1 MLPWLLAAITL
12 AAVALMAPS
21 LGRHL
26 FDVFDE
32 RPQPAWDRWLIPIE
46 ASLLRWIGDNGR
58 SAESASGYLVPL
70 LISNALFG
78 AVALLLLL
86 GQPAWLNP
94 LSFGGLR
101 WDLALHTAI
110 SFLTN
115 TDQQHLVPEQSLGNL
130 AQLGAIQ
137 FLMFVSAAT
146 GLAVGF
152 AVIRGFSGRP
162 IGNFHR
168 DLLRSLTRVL
178 IPASLLLALFLL
190 VCGVPM
196 TLAPPLQ
203 ITTLEGGQQL
213 LPRGP
218 IALFEAIKQLGENG
232 GGFVSANSAH
242 PYENPTLLTNLVS
255 TWAMLIIPA
264 ATIDAFGRF
273 VGNRRQSNLLL
284 VLLFSL
290 LLLGTVVAMAAEQG
304 GNPLLERWLSGGN
317 LQGKDLRF
325 GPALSGLWAVV
336 ATGTMTGAVN
346 GAIDAAMPLTILT
359 TLFNLFL
366 QVVFG
371 GQGTGVAYLLV
382 FVLLAVFLTGLMVG
396 RTPEF
401 LGRKVEKPQV
411 VWASLI
417 LLIHPIFV
425 LIPAAL
431 TLAGGASLAGT
442 SNPGSHGISQVVYE
456 YASAAANN
464 GSGLEGLG
472 DGTPW
477 WNLTTSLS
485 LLGGRFLPMAALLAL
500 ADGFRRKPALE
511 PSPGTLRTDTGL
523 FTGVT
528 AVVLVILGA
537 LTFFPVLALGPIAEA
552 VSLMPVQTTVAIG
565 DVLHSLPMQS
575 LGAIGDV
582 LHSLPMQSL
591 GAIGDVLH
599 LAS

>member
-1 MLPWLLAAITL
+1 MLPWLLTALTL
-12 AAVALMAPS
+12 AAVVLTAPS

-26 FDVFDE
+26 FEVFDNK
-32 RPQPAWDRWLIPIE
+32 PQPAWDRWLNPIE
-46 ASLLRWIGDNGR
+46 SGLLRWIGDAGR
-58 SAESASGYLVPL
+58 SAESTWSYLQPL

-78 AVALLLLL
+78 LLALMLLLV
-86 GQPAWLNP
+86 QPGWINP
-94 LSFGGLR
+94 RGFGGLR
-101 WDLALHTAI
+101 WDLALHTTI

-115 TDQQHLVPEQSLGNL
+115 TDQQHLIPEQSLGNL
-130 AQLGAIQ
+130 AQLGAMQ

-162 IGNFHR
+162 IGNFYR

-190 VCGVPM
+190 VSGVPM
-196 TLAPPLQ
+196 TLAPPLE
-203 ITTLEGGQQL
+203 ITTLEGGSQW

-232 GGFVSANSAH
+232 GGFLSANSAH

-264 ATIDAFGRF
+264 ATIDALGRF
-273 VGNRRQSNLLL
+273 VSNRRQSNLLL
-284 VLLFSL
+284 ALVFGLLVLGSA
-290 LLLGTVVAMAAEQG
+290 VAMAAEQA
-304 GNPLLERWLSGGN
+304 GNPLLASWISGGN
-317 LQGKDLRF
+317 LQGKELRF
-325 GPALSGLWAVV
+325 GPALTGFWSVV
-336 ATGTMTGAVN
+336 STGTMTGAVN
-346 GAIDAAMPLTILT
+346 GSMDAAMPLTILT
-359 TLFNLFL
+359 TLFNLLL

-371 GQGTGVAYLLV
+371 GQGTGAAYLLV
-382 FVLLAVFLTGLMVG
+382 FALLAVFLTGLMVG

-401 LGRKVEKPQV
+401 LGRKVEKTQV

-417 LLIHPIFV
+417 LLIHPLFV

-431 TLAGGASLAGT
+431 TLAGGASLAGI

-464 GSGLEGLG
+464 GSGLEGLS

-477 WNLTTSLS
+477 WNLTTSIS
-485 LLGGRFLPMAALLAL
+485 LLGGRYLPIAALLAL

-511 PSPGTLRTDTGL
+511 PSPGTLRTDTAL

-552 VSLMPVQTTVAIG
+552 LT
-565 DVLHSLPMQS
+565 
-575 LGAIGDV
+575 
-582 LHSLPMQSL
+582 
-591 GAIGDVLH
+591 

>member
-1 MLPWLLAAITL
+1 MFPWLLAALTL
-12 AAVALMAPS
+12 AAVVPMAPV

-26 FDVFDE
+26 FEVFDGQ
-32 RPQPAWDRWLIPIE
+32 PQPAWDRWLNPVE
-46 ASLLRWIGDNGR
+46 SALLRWIGDTGR
-58 SAESASGYLVPL
+58 SAETAVAYLLPL

-78 AVALLLLL
+78 LLALALLVV
-86 GQPAWLNP
+86 QPAWLNP
-94 LSFGGLR
+94 LGFGGLR

-115 TDQQHLVPEQSLGNL
+115 TDQQHLVPETSLGNL

-137 FLMFVSAAT
+137 FLMYVSAAT
-146 GLAVGF
+146 GLAVGI
-152 AVIRGFSGRP
+152 AVIRGLTGRP
-162 IGNFHR
+162 IGNFYR
-168 DLLRSLTRVL
+168 DLLRALTRVL
-178 IPASLLLALFLL
+178 IPISLLLALYLL
-190 VCGVPM
+190 ISGVPM
-196 TLAPPLQ
+196 TLAPPLE
-203 ITTLEGGQQL
+203 INTLEGGRQL
-213 LPRGP
+213 LARGP

-264 ATIDAFGRF
+264 ATVDAFGRF
-273 VGNRRQSNLLL
+273 LGNRRQSNLLL
-284 VLLFSL
+284 ALVFGL
-290 LLLGTVVAMAAEQG
+290 LLIGAVVAMAAEQA
-304 GNPLLERWLSGGN
+304 GNPVLSSWLSGPN
-317 LQGKDLRF
+317 LQGKELRF
-325 GPALSGLWAVV
+325 GAQLSGLWAVV
-336 ATGTMTGAVN
+336 TTGTMTGAVN
-346 GAIDAAMPLTILT
+346 AAMDAVMPLTLLT
-359 TLFNLFL
+359 ALFNLFL
-366 QVVFG
+366 QVVLG
-371 GQGTGVAYLLV
+371 GQGTGIAYLLV

-401 LGRKVEKPQV
+401 LGRKVEKAQV

-431 TLAGGASLAGT
+431 TLAGGDSLAGI
-442 SNPGSHGISQVVYE
+442 SNPGPHGISQVVYE

-472 DGTPW
+472 DNTPW
-477 WNLTTSLS
+477 WNLTASIS
-485 LLGGRFLPMAALLAL
+485 LLGGRYLPIAALLAL

-528 AVVLVILGA
+528 AVVVVILGA

-552 VSLMPVQTTVAIG
+552 LTLVA
-565 DVLHSLPMQS
+565 
-575 LGAIGDV
+575 
-582 LHSLPMQSL
+582 
-591 GAIGDVLH
+591 
-599 LAS
+599 

>member
-1 MLPWLLAAITL
+1 MLAALTL
-12 AAVALMAPS
+12 AAVVLTAPAV
-21 LGRHL
+21 GRHL
-26 FDVFDE
+26 FDVFDDH
-32 RPQPAWDRWLIPIE
+32 PQPAWDRWLEPME
-46 ASLLRWIGDNGR
+46 VGLLRWIGDTGR
-58 SAESASGYLVPL
+58 PADSLWGYLVPL
-70 LISNALFG
+70 VIANVAFG
-78 AVALLLLL
+78 LVAFLLLLL
-86 GQPAWLNP
+86 QPGWLNP
-94 LSFGGLR
+94 QGFGGLR
-101 WDLALHTAI
+101 WDLALHTTL

-152 AVIRGFSGRP
+152 AVIRGLTGRSL
-162 IGNFHR
+162 GNAHR
-168 DLLRSLTRVL
+168 DLVRSLTRVL
-178 IPASLLLALFLL
+178 IPGSLALALYLL
-190 VCGVPM
+190 VSGVPM
-196 TLAPPLQ
+196 TLAPPLE
-203 ITTLEGGQQL
+203 ITTLEGARQL

-232 GGFVSANSAH
+232 GGFVSANSGH
-242 PYENPTLLTNLVS
+242 PYENPTLLTNLVE

-264 ATIDAFGRF
+264 ASIDAFGRF
-273 VGNRRQSNLLL
+273 SGNRRQSTWLLILVL
-284 VLLFSL
+284 VLLL
-290 LLLGTVVAMAAEQG
+290 IGAAVAMAAEQA
-304 GNPLLERWLSGGN
+304 GNPVLAPWISGPN
-317 LQGKDLRF
+317 LQGKELRF
-325 GPALSGLWAVV
+325 GAGLTGLWSVV
-336 ATGTMTGAVN
+336 TTGSMTGAIN
-346 GAIDAAMPLTILT
+346 GAIDALMPASLLVA
-359 TLFNLFL
+359 LSNLFL

-371 GQGTGVAYLLV
+371 GQGTGIAYLLV

-401 LGRKVEKPQV
+401 LGRKVEKAQV

-431 TLAGGASLAGT
+431 TLAGGDSLAGI
-442 SNPGSHGISQVVYE
+442 SNPGPHGISQVVYE

-472 DGTPW
+472 DNTTW

-485 LLGGRFLPMAALLAL
+485 LLGGRYLPIAALLAL

-528 AVVLVILGA
+528 AVVVVILGA

-552 VSLMPVQTTVAIG
+552 LT
-565 DVLHSLPMQS
+565 
-575 LGAIGDV
+575 
-582 LHSLPMQSL
+582 
-591 GAIGDVLH
+591 
-599 LAS
+599 LAARTP

>member
-1 MLPWLLAAITL
+1 VLPWLLAAVTL
-12 AAVALMAPS
+12 AAVVLSTPL

-26 FDVFDE
+26 FEVFDNK
-32 RPQPAWDRWLIPIE
+32 PQPAWDRWLNPIE
-46 ASLLRWIGDNGR
+46 TALLRLIGDAGR
-58 SAESASGYLVPL
+58 SAESAAGYLALL
-70 LISNALFG
+70 LISNGLFALP
-78 AVALLLLL
+78 ALALLLL
-86 GQPAWLNP
+86 QPSWLNP
-94 LSFGGLR
+94 LGFGGLR
-101 WDLALHTAI
+101 WDLALHTTI

-130 AQLGAIQ
+130 AQLGAMQ

-162 IGNFHR
+162 IGNFYS

-178 IPASLLLALFLL
+178 IPTSLLLALFLL
-190 VCGVPM
+190 VSGVPM
-196 TLAPPLQ
+196 TLAPPLE
-203 ITTLEGGQQL
+203 ITTLEGGRQW

-232 GGFVSANSAH
+232 GGFLSANSAH

-273 VGNRRQSNLLL
+273 VGNRRQSTLLL
-284 VLLFSL
+284 ALVFGLLVV
-290 LLLGTVVAMAAEQG
+290 GTVVAMAAEQA
-304 GNPLLERWLSGGN
+304 GNPILTSWISGGN
-317 LQGKDLRF
+317 LQGKELRF
-325 GPALSGLWAVV
+325 GPALTGFWSVV
-336 ATGTMTGAVN
+336 STGTMTGAAN
-346 GAIDAAMPLTILT
+346 GSIDAAMPLTILT

-371 GQGTGVAYLLV
+371 GQGTGAAYLLV
-382 FVLLAVFLTGLMVG
+382 FALLAVFLTGLMVG

-401 LGRKVEKPQV
+401 LGRKVEKAQV

-417 LLIHPIFV
+417 LLIHPLFV

-431 TLAGGASLAGT
+431 TLAGGASLAGI

-464 GSGLEGLG
+464 GSGLEGLS
-472 DGTPW
+472 DGTLW

-485 LLGGRFLPMAALLAL
+485 LLGGRYLPIAALLAL

-511 PSPGTLRTDTGL
+511 PSPGTLRTDTVL

-552 VSLMPVQTTVAIG
+552 LT
-565 DVLHSLPMQS
+565 
-575 LGAIGDV
+575 
-582 LHSLPMQSL
+582 
-591 GAIGDVLH
+591 

>member
-1 MLPWLLAAITL
+1 MLPWLLAAVTL
-12 AAVALMAPS
+12 AAVVLSAPL

-26 FDVFDE
+26 FEVFDNK
-32 RPQPAWDRWLIPIE
+32 PQPAWDRWLNPIE
-46 ASLLRWIGDNGR
+46 AALLRLIGDAGR
-58 SAESASGYLVPL
+58 SAESAAGYLAPL
-70 LISNALFG
+70 LISNGLFALP
-78 AVALLLLL
+78 ALALLLL
-86 GQPAWLNP
+86 QPSWLNP
-94 LSFGGLR
+94 LGFGGLR
-101 WDLALHTAI
+101 WDLALHTTI

-130 AQLGAIQ
+130 AQLGAMQ
-137 FLMFVSAAT
+137 FLMFVSAAS

-162 IGNFHR
+162 IGNFYR

-178 IPASLLLALFLL
+178 IPASVLLALFLL
-190 VCGVPM
+190 VSGVPM
-196 TLAPPLQ
+196 TLAPPLE
-203 ITTLEGGQQL
+203 ITTLEGASQWV
-213 LPRGP
+213 PRGP

-232 GGFVSANSAH
+232 GGFLSANSAH

-284 VLLFSL
+284 ALVFGL
-290 LLLGTVVAMAAEQG
+290 LLLGSAVAMGAEQA
-304 GNPLLERWLSGGN
+304 GNPVLESWISGGN
-317 LQGKDLRF
+317 LQGKELRF
-325 GPALSGLWAVV
+325 GPALTGFWSVV
-336 ATGTMTGAVN
+336 STGTMTGAVN
-346 GAIDAAMPLTILT
+346 GSIDAEMPLTILT
-359 TLFNLFL
+359 SLFNLFL

-371 GQGTGVAYLLV
+371 GQGTGAAYLLV
-382 FVLLAVFLTGLMVG
+382 FALLAVFLTGLMVG

-401 LGRKVEKPQV
+401 LGRKVEKAQV

-431 TLAGGASLAGT
+431 TLAGGDSLAGI

-456 YASAAANN
+456 YASAAASN
-464 GSGLEGLG
+464 GSGLEGLS
-472 DGTPW
+472 DDTPW

-485 LLGGRFLPMAALLAL
+485 LLGGRYLPIAALLAL

-511 PSPGTLRTDTGL
+511 PSPGTLRTDTIL

-552 VSLMPVQTTVAIG
+552 LT
-565 DVLHSLPMQS
+565 
-575 LGAIGDV
+575 
-582 LHSLPMQSL
+582 
-591 GAIGDVLH
+591 

>member
-1 MLPWLLAAITL
+1 MLPWLLAAVTL
-12 AAVALMAPS
+12 AAVVLSAP
-21 LGRHL
+21 LVGRHL
-26 FDVFDE
+26 FEVFDNK
-32 RPQPAWDRWLIPIE
+32 PQPAWDRWLNPIE
-46 ASLLRWIGDNGR
+46 AALLRLIGDAGR
-58 SAESASGYLVPL
+58 SAESAAGYLAPL
-70 LISNALFG
+70 LISNGLFALP
-78 AVALLLLL
+78 ALALLLL
-86 GQPAWLNP
+86 QPSWLNP

-101 WDLALHTAI
+101 WDLALHTTI

-130 AQLGAIQ
+130 AQLGAMQ
-137 FLMFVSAAT
+137 FLMFVSAAS

-162 IGNFHR
+162 IGNFYR

-178 IPASLLLALFLL
+178 IPASVLLALFLL
-190 VCGVPM
+190 VSGVPM
-196 TLAPPLQ
+196 TLAPPLE
-203 ITTLEGGQQL
+203 ITTLEGASQL

-232 GGFVSANSAH
+232 GGFLSANSAH

-273 VGNRRQSNLLL
+273 VGNRRQSTLLL
-284 VLLFSL
+284 ALVFGLLVV
-290 LLLGTVVAMAAEQG
+290 GTVVAMAAEQA
-304 GNPLLERWLSGGN
+304 GNPTLTSWISGGN
-317 LQGKDLRF
+317 LQGKELRF
-325 GPALSGLWAVV
+325 GPALTGFWSVV
-336 ATGTMTGAVN
+336 STGTMTGAVN
-346 GAIDAAMPLTILT
+346 GSIDAAMPLTILT

-371 GQGTGVAYLLV
+371 GQGTGAAYLLV
-382 FVLLAVFLTGLMVG
+382 FALLAVFLTGLMVG

-401 LGRKVEKPQV
+401 LGRKVEKAQV

-417 LLIHPIFV
+417 LLIHPLFV

-431 TLAGGASLAGT
+431 TLAGGASLAGI

-456 YASAAANN
+456 YASAASNN
-464 GSGLEGLG
+464 GSGLEGLS

-485 LLGGRFLPMAALLAL
+485 LLGGRYLPIAALLAL

-511 PSPGTLRTDTGL
+511 PSPGTLRTDTAL

-528 AVVLVILGA
+528 AVVVVILGA

-552 VSLMPVQTTVAIG
+552 LT
-565 DVLHSLPMQS
+565 
-575 LGAIGDV
+575 
-582 LHSLPMQSL
+582 
-591 GAIGDVLH
+591 

>member
-12 AAVALMAPS
+12 AVVVLTVPP

-26 FDVFDE
+26 HAVFDD
-32 RPQPAWDRWLIPIE
+32 RPQPAWDRWLNPIE
-46 ASLLRWIGDNGR
+46 SALLRWIGDAGR
-58 SAESASGYLVPL
+58 SAESDVAYLQPL

-78 AVALLLLL
+78 VLALALLLF
-86 GQPAWLNP
+86 QPAWLNP
-94 LSFGGLR
+94 MGFGGLR

-130 AQLGAIQ
+130 AQLGVIQ

-152 AVIRGFSGRP
+152 AVIRGLSGRP
-162 IGNFHR
+162 IGNFYR
-168 DLLRSLTRVL
+168 DLLRALTRVL

-190 VCGVPM
+190 VSGVPM
-196 TLAPPLQ
+196 TLAPPLE
-203 ITTLEGGQQL
+203 ITTLEGSKQW

-232 GGFVSANSAH
+232 GGFLSANSAH

-284 VLLFSL
+284 ALVFAL
-290 LLLGTVVAMAAEQG
+290 LLIGAVVAMAAEQA
-304 GNPLLERWLSGGN
+304 GNPVLSSWLSGSN
-317 LQGKDLRF
+317 LQGKEVRF
-325 GPALSGLWAVV
+325 GAELTGLWSVV
-336 ATGTMTGAVN
+336 TTGTMTGAVN
-346 GAIDAAMPLTILT
+346 GAIDAEMPLTILT
-359 TLFNLFL
+359 ALFNLFL

-371 GQGTGVAYLLV
+371 GQGTGIAYLLV
-382 FVLLAVFLTGLMVG
+382 FSLLAVFLTGLMVG

-401 LGRKVEKPQV
+401 LGRKVEKAQV
-411 VWASLI
+411 VWASLV
-417 LLIHPIFV
+417 LLIHPLFV

-431 TLAGGASLAGT
+431 TLAGGAGLAGI

-472 DGTPW
+472 DGSPW
-477 WNLTTSLS
+477 WNLTASIS
-485 LLGGRFLPMAALLAL
+485 LLAGRYLPIAALLAL
-500 ADGFRRKPALE
+500 ADGVRRKPALE

-552 VSLMPVQTTVAIG
+552 LT
-565 DVLHSLPMQS
+565 
-575 LGAIGDV
+575 
-582 LHSLPMQSL
+582 
-591 GAIGDVLH
+591 
-599 LAS
+599 LAA

>member
-1 MLPWLLAAITL
+1 VL
-12 AAVALMAPS
+12 
-21 LGRHL
+21 
-26 FDVFDE
+26 
-32 RPQPAWDRWLIPIE
+32 
-46 ASLLRWIGDNGR
+46 
-58 SAESASGYLVPL
+58 
-70 LISNALFG
+70 
-78 AVALLLLL
+78 ALLML
-86 GQPAWLNP
+86 QPTWLNARG
-94 LSFGGLR
+94 FGGLH
-101 WDLALHTAI
+101 WDLALHTTI

-130 AQLGAIQ
+130 AQLGAMQ

-168 DLLRSLTRVL
+168 DLLRALTRVL

-196 TLAPPLQ
+196 TLEPPLE
-203 ITTLEGGQQL
+203 ITTLEGARQL

-273 VGNRRQSNLLL
+273 VGNRRQSGLLL
-284 VLLFSL
+284 ALVFTL
-290 LLLGTVVAMAAEQG
+290 LLIGAGVAMAAEQA
-304 GNPLLERWLSGGN
+304 GNPVLSGWVSGGN
-317 LQGKDLRF
+317 LQGKELRF
-325 GPALSGLWAVV
+325 GPALTGFWTVV
-336 ATGTMTGAVN
+336 TTGSMTGAVN

-359 TLFNLFL
+359 ALFNLFL

-382 FVLLAVFLTGLMVG
+382 FALLAVFLTGLMVG

-431 TLAGGASLAGT
+431 TLAGGQTLAGI
-442 SNPGSHGISQVVYE
+442 SNPGPHGISQVVYE

-477 WNLTTSLS
+477 WNLSTSLS
-485 LLGGRFLPMAALLAL
+485 LLAGRYLPIAALLAL
-500 ADGFRRKPALE
+500 AEGFRRKPALE

-552 VSLMPVQTTVAIG
+552 LT
-565 DVLHSLPMQS
+565 
-575 LGAIGDV
+575 
-582 LHSLPMQSL
+582 
-591 GAIGDVLH
+591 

>member
-1 MLPWLLAAITL
+1 MEPDGDVAYVIWQLRPQRQCTEAELVGTVPYARMLPWLLAVVAL
-12 AAVALMAPS
+12 AAAVLTAPL

-26 FDVFDE
+26 FEVFDG

-46 ASLLRWIGDNGR
+46 DALLRWIGDAGR
-58 SAESASGYLVPL
+58 SAESAAGYLTPL
-70 LISNALFG
+70 LISNALFALPPLG
-78 AVALLLLL
+78 LLLL
-86 GQPAWLNP
+86 QPGWLNP
-94 LSFGGLR
+94 LGFGGLR
-101 WDLALHTAI
+101 WDLALHTTI

-115 TDQQHLVPEQSLGNL
+115 ADQQHLIPEQSLGNL
-130 AQLGAIQ
+130 SQLGAMQ
-137 FLMFVSAAT
+137 FLMFVSAGT

-152 AVIRGFSGRP
+152 AVIRGLSGRQ
-162 IGNFHR
+162 IGNFHC

-178 IPASLLLALFLL
+178 IPGSLLLALFLL

-196 TLAPPLQ
+196 TLAPPLE
-203 ITTLEGGQQL
+203 ISTLDGGRQL

-284 VLLFSL
+284 ALVFALLVI
-290 LLLGTVVAMAAEQG
+290 GAGVAMAAEQA
-304 GNPLLERWLSGGN
+304 GNPVLERWLSGGN
-317 LQGKDLRF
+317 LQGKELRF
-325 GPALSGLWAVV
+325 GPALTGLWAVV
-336 ATGTMTGAVN
+336 TTGTMTGAVN
-346 GAIDAAMPLTILT
+346 GSIDAAMPLTILT
-359 TLFNLFL
+359 ALFNLFL
-366 QVVFG
+366 QVVVG
-371 GQGTGVAYLLV
+371 GQGTGIAYLLV

-431 TLAGGASLAGT
+431 TLAGGASLAGI

-477 WNLTTSLS
+477 WNLTTSVS
-485 LLGGRFLPMAALLAL
+485 LLGGRFLPIAALLAL
-500 ADGFRRKPALE
+500 AEGFRRKPALE

-552 VSLMPVQTTVAIG
+552 LT
-565 DVLHSLPMQS
+565 
-575 LGAIGDV
+575 
-582 LHSLPMQSL
+582 
-591 GAIGDVLH
+591 

>member
-1 MLPWLLAAITL
+1 MLPWLLAAVTL
-12 AAVALMAPS
+12 AAVVLSAPL

-26 FDVFDE
+26 FEVFDNK
-32 RPQPAWDRWLIPIE
+32 PQPAWDRWLNPIE
-46 ASLLRWIGDNGR
+46 AALLRLIGDAGR
-58 SAESASGYLVPL
+58 SAESAAGYLAPL
-70 LISNALFG
+70 LISNGLFALP
-78 AVALLLLL
+78 ALALLLL
-86 GQPAWLNP
+86 QPSWLNP
-94 LSFGGLR
+94 LGFGGLR
-101 WDLALHTAI
+101 WDLALHTTI

-130 AQLGAIQ
+130 AQLGAMQ
-137 FLMFVSAAT
+137 FLMFVSAAS

-162 IGNFHR
+162 IGNFYR

-178 IPASLLLALFLL
+178 IPASVLLALFLL
-190 VCGVPM
+190 VSGVPM
-196 TLAPPLQ
+196 TLAPPLE
-203 ITTLEGGQQL
+203 ITTLEGASQWV
-213 LPRGP
+213 PRGP

-232 GGFVSANSAH
+232 GGFLSANSAH

-284 VLLFSL
+284 ALVFGL
-290 LLLGTVVAMAAEQG
+290 LLLGSAVAMGAEQA
-304 GNPLLERWLSGGN
+304 GNPVLESWISGGN
-317 LQGKDLRF
+317 LQGKELRF
-325 GPALSGLWAVV
+325 GPALTGFWSVV
-336 ATGTMTGAVN
+336 STGTMTGAVN
-346 GAIDAAMPLTILT
+346 GSIDAEMPLTILT
-359 TLFNLFL
+359 SLFNLFL

-371 GQGTGVAYLLV
+371 GQGTGAAYLLV
-382 FVLLAVFLTGLMVG
+382 FALLAVFLTGLMVG

-401 LGRKVEKPQV
+401 LGRKVEKAQV

-431 TLAGGASLAGT
+431 TLAGGDSLAGI

-456 YASAAANN
+456 YASAAASN
-464 GSGLEGLG
+464 GSGLEGLS

-485 LLGGRFLPMAALLAL
+485 LLGGRYLPIAALLAL

-511 PSPGTLRTDTGL
+511 PSPGTLRTDTIL

-552 VSLMPVQTTVAIG
+552 LT
-565 DVLHSLPMQS
+565 
-575 LGAIGDV
+575 
-582 LHSLPMQSL
+582 
-591 GAIGDVLH
+591 

>member
-1 MLPWLLAAITL
+1 MLPWLLAAVTL
-12 AAVALMAPS
+12 AAVALMAPL

-26 FDVFDE
+26 YDVFDD
-32 RPQPAWDRWLIPIE
+32 RPQPAWDRWLNPIE
-46 ASLLRWIGDNGR
+46 SALLRWIGDAGR
-58 SAESASGYLVPL
+58 SADSAGAYLRPL
-70 LISNALFG
+70 LISNTLFCLLG
-78 AVALLLLL
+78 LALLLL
-86 GQPAWLNP
+86 QPGWLNP
-94 LSFGGLR
+94 LGFKGLN

-110 SFLTN
+110 SFVTN
-115 TDQQHLVPEQSLGNL
+115 TDQQHLVPETSLGNL
-130 AQLGAIQ
+130 AQLGVIQ
-137 FLMFVSAAT
+137 FLMYVSAAT
-146 GLAVGF
+146 GLAVGI
-152 AVIRGFSGRP
+152 AVIRGLTGRP

-178 IPASLLLALFLL
+178 IPISLLLGLFLL
-190 VCGVPM
+190 VGGVPM
-196 TLAPPLQ
+196 TLAPPLE
-203 ITTLEGGQQL
+203 INTLEGGRQL

-273 VGNRRQSNLLL
+273 VGNRRQSGRLLALVFGLLL
-284 VLLFSL
+284 I
-290 LLLGTVVAMAAEQG
+290 GAVVAMAAEQA
-304 GNPLLERWLSGGN
+304 GNPVLASWLSGPN
-317 LQGKDLRF
+317 LQGKEVRF
-325 GPALSGLWAVV
+325 GAELTGLWSVV
-336 ATGTMTGAVN
+336 TTGTMTGAVN
-346 GAIDAAMPLTILT
+346 GMIDATMPPTILI

-401 LGRKVEKPQV
+401 LGRKVEKAQV

-431 TLAGGASLAGT
+431 TLAGGQELAGI
-442 SNPGSHGISQVVYE
+442 SNPGPHGISQVVYE

-472 DGTPW
+472 DNTPW
-477 WNLTTSLS
+477 WNLTASIS
-485 LLGGRFLPMAALLAL
+485 LLGGRYLPIAALLAL

-552 VSLMPVQTTVAIG
+552 LTLVA
-565 DVLHSLPMQS
+565 
-575 LGAIGDV
+575 
-582 LHSLPMQSL
+582 
-591 GAIGDVLH
+591 
-599 LAS
+599 

>member
-1 MLPWLLAAITL
+1 MLPWLLAALTL
-12 AAVALMAPS
+12 AVVVLMAPA
-21 LGRHL
+21 LGQHL
-26 FDVFDE
+26 FEVFDE
-32 RPQPAWDRWLIPIE
+32 RPQPTWDRWLTPIE
-46 ASLLRWIGDNGR
+46 SRLLRWIGDTGR
-58 SAESASGYLVPL
+58 SADSAISYLIPL
-70 LISNALFG
+70 LISNTLFG

-94 LSFGGLR
+94 LGFQGLR
-101 WDLALHTAI
+101 WDLALHTTI

-115 TDQQHLVPEQSLGNL
+115 TDQQHLTPEQSLGTL
-130 AQLGAIQ
+130 AQLGVIQ
-137 FLMFVSAAT
+137 FLMFVSAAS

-162 IGNFHR
+162 LGNVYR
-168 DLLRSLTRVL
+168 DLLRSLTRML
-178 IPASLLLALFLL
+178 IPASLLLALVLL

-196 TLAPPLQ
+196 TLAPPLE
-203 ITTLEGGQQL
+203 ITTLEGGRQL

-232 GGFVSANSAH
+232 GGFVAANSAH
-242 PYENPTLLTNLVS
+242 PYENPTLLTNLIS

-264 ATIDAFGRF
+264 ASIDAFGRF
-273 VGNRRQSNLLL
+273 IGNRRQS
-284 VLLFSL
+284 SL
-290 LLLGTVVAMAAEQG
+290 LLILVFALLAIGAVVAMAAEQA
-304 GNPLLERWLSGGN
+304 GNPLLASWVSGAN
-317 LQGKDLRF
+317 LQGKELRF
-325 GPALSGLWAVV
+325 GPQLSGLWAVV
-336 ATGTMTGAVN
+336 TTGTMTGAVN
-346 GAIDAAMPLTILT
+346 AAMDAAMPLTLLT
-359 TLFNLFL
+359 ALFNLFL
-366 QVVFG
+366 QVVVG
-371 GQGTGVAYLLV
+371 GQGTGIAYLLV

-401 LGRKVEKPQV
+401 LGRKVEKAEV

-431 TLAGGASLAGT
+431 SLAGGQALAGI

-464 GSGLEGLG
+464 GSGLAGLANG
-472 DGTPW
+472 SPW
-477 WNLTTSLS
+477 WNLTTSVS
-485 LLGGRFLPMAALLAL
+485 LLGGRYLPIAALLAL

-523 FTGVT
+523 FTGIT

-552 VSLMPVQTTVAIG
+552 LT
-565 DVLHSLPMQS
+565 
-575 LGAIGDV
+575 
-582 LHSLPMQSL
+582 
-591 GAIGDVLH
+591 

>member
-1 MLPWLLAAITL
+1 MLPWLLASVTL
-12 AAVALMAPS
+12 AAVVLTVSP

-26 FDVFDE
+26 HAVFDD
-32 RPQPAWDRWLIPIE
+32 RPQPAWDRWLNPIE
-46 ASLLRWIGDNGR
+46 AALLRWIGDAGR

-70 LISNALFG
+70 LISNALF
-78 AVALLLLL
+78 ALPALALLLL
-86 GQPAWLNP
+86 QPLWLNP
-94 LSFGGLR
+94 MGFGGLR
-101 WDLALHTAI
+101 WDLALHTTI

-115 TDQQHLVPEQSLGNL
+115 TDQQHLVPEQSLGTL
-130 AQLGAIQ
+130 AQLGAMQ

-203 ITTLEGGQQL
+203 ITTLEGAKQL

-232 GGFVSANSAH
+232 GGYVSANSAH

-264 ATIDAFGRF
+264 ATLDAFGRF

-284 VLLFSL
+284 ALVFGL
-290 LLLGTVVAMAAEQG
+290 LLIGAAVAMGAEQA
-304 GNPLLERWLSGGN
+304 GNPVLDRWISGGN
-317 LQGKDLRF
+317 LQGKELRF
-325 GPALSGLWAVV
+325 GAGLTGLWSVV
-336 ATGTMTGAVN
+336 TTGTMTGAVN
-346 GAIDAAMPLTILT
+346 GTIDAAMPLTILT

-371 GQGTGVAYLLV
+371 GQGTGIAYLLV

-431 TLAGGASLAGT
+431 TLAGGATLAAI

-477 WNLTTSLS
+477 WNLSTSLS
-485 LLGGRFLPMAALLAL
+485 LLGGRYLPIAALLAL
-500 ADGFRRKPALE
+500 ADGVRRKPALE

-552 VSLMPVQTTVAIG
+552 LT
-565 DVLHSLPMQS
+565 
-575 LGAIGDV
+575 
-582 LHSLPMQSL
+582 
-591 GAIGDVLH
+591 

>member
-1 MLPWLLAAITL
+1 MVQSPARMLPWLLAALNL
-12 AAVALMAPS
+12 AAVVLMVPAL
-21 LGRHL
+21 GQHL

-32 RPQPAWDRWLIPIE
+32 RPQPAWDRWLNPIE
-46 ASLLRWIGDNGR
+46 DALLRWIGDAGR
-58 SAESASGYLVPL
+58 SAESAGGYVVPL
-70 LISNALFG
+70 LVSNALF
-78 AVALLLLL
+78 ALPALALLLF
-86 GQPAWLNP
+86 QPGWLNP
-94 LSFGGLR
+94 QGFGGLR
-101 WDLALHTAI
+101 WDLALHTTI

-115 TDQQHLVPEQSLGNL
+115 TDQQHLVPEQALGNL
-130 AQLGAIQ
+130 AQLGALQ

-162 IGNFHR
+162 IGNVHR

-178 IPASLLLALFLL
+178 IPGALLLALFL
-190 VCGVPM
+190 VVSGVPM
-196 TLAPPLQ
+196 TLAPPVE
-203 ITTLEGGQQL
+203 ISTLEGGRQL

-242 PYENPTLLTNLVS
+242 PYENPTLFTNLVS

-264 ATIDAFGRF
+264 ASIDAFGRF
-273 VGNRRQSNLLL
+273 IGNRRQSNLLL
-284 VLLFSL
+284 ILVFALLAI
-290 LLLGTVVAMAAEQG
+290 GAVVSMAAEQA
-304 GNPLLERWLSGGN
+304 GNPLLDRWFTGPN
-317 LQGKDLRF
+317 LQGKELRF
-325 GPALSGLWAVV
+325 GAALSGLWAVV
-336 ATGTMTGAVN
+336 TTGTMTGAVN
-346 GAIDAAMPLTILT
+346 GALDAAMPLTLLT
-359 TLFNLFL
+359 ALFNLFL
-366 QVVFG
+366 QVVVG
-371 GQGTGVAYLLV
+371 GQGTGIAYLLV

-401 LGRKVEKPQV
+401 LGRKVEKAQV

-431 TLAGGASLAGT
+431 TLAGGQALAGI
-442 SNPGSHGISQVVYE
+442 SNPGPHGISQVVYE

-464 GSGLEGLG
+464 GSGLAGLANSS
-472 DGTPW
+472 PW
-477 WNLTTSLS
+477 WNLTTSIS
-485 LLGGRFLPMAALLAL
+485 LLGGRYLPIAALLAL

-511 PSPGTLRTDTGL
+511 PSPGTLRTDSGL

-552 VSLMPVQTTVAIG
+552 LSLAY
-565 DVLHSLPMQS
+565 
-575 LGAIGDV
+575 
-582 LHSLPMQSL
+582 
-591 GAIGDVLH
+591 
-599 LAS
+599 

>member
-12 AAVALMAPS
+12 AAVVLTVPP

-26 FDVFDE
+26 HAVFDD
-32 RPQPAWDRWLIPIE
+32 RPQPAWDRWLTPIE
-46 ASLLRWIGDNGR
+46 SGLLRWIGDAGR
-58 SAESASGYLVPL
+58 SAESAGAYLQPL

-78 AVALLLLL
+78 LVALLLLL
-86 GQPAWLNP
+86 MQPAWLNP
-94 LSFGGLR
+94 LEFSGLR
-101 WDLALHTAI
+101 WDVALHTTI

-137 FLMFVSAAT
+137 FLMFVSAAS

-162 IGNFHR
+162 IGNFYR
-168 DLLRSLTRVL
+168 DLLRALTRVL

-190 VCGVPM
+190 VSGVPM
-196 TLAPPLQ
+196 TLAPPLEA
-203 ITTLEGGQQL
+203 TTLEGAQQW

-232 GGFVSANSAH
+232 GGFLSANSAH

-255 TWAMLIIPA
+255 TWAMVIIPA
-264 ATIDAFGRF
+264 ATLDAFGRF

-284 VLLFSL
+284 ALVFAL
-290 LLLGTVVAMAAEQG
+290 LLIGAVVAMAAEQA
-304 GNPLLERWLSGGN
+304 GNPVLSSWISGGN
-317 LQGKDLRF
+317 LQGKELRF
-325 GPALSGLWAVV
+325 GAGLTGLWSVV
-336 ATGTMTGAVN
+336 TTGTMTGAVN
-346 GAIDAAMPLTILT
+346 GAIDAEMPLTILT
-359 TLFNLFL
+359 ALFNLFL

-371 GQGTGVAYLLV
+371 GQGTGAAYLLV
-382 FVLLAVFLTGLMVG
+382 FALLAVFLTGLMVG

-401 LGRKVEKPQV
+401 LGRKVEKNQV
-411 VWASLI
+411 VWASLV
-417 LLIHPIFV
+417 LLIHPLFV

-431 TLAGGASLAGT
+431 TLAGGATLAGI

-464 GSGLEGLG
+464 GSGLEGLA

-477 WNLTTSLS
+477 WNLTTSIS
-485 LLGGRFLPMAALLAL
+485 LLGGRYLPIAALLAL

-511 PSPGTLRTDTGL
+511 PSPGTLRTDTSL

-552 VSLMPVQTTVAIG
+552 LT
-565 DVLHSLPMQS
+565 
-575 LGAIGDV
+575 
-582 LHSLPMQSL
+582 
-591 GAIGDVLH
+591 

>member
-1 MLPWLLAAITL
+1 MLPWLLAAVTL
-12 AAVALMAPS
+12 AAVVLSAP
-21 LGRHL
+21 LVGRHL
-26 FDVFDE
+26 FEVFDNK
-32 RPQPAWDRWLIPIE
+32 PQPAWDRWLSPIE
-46 ASLLRWIGDNGR
+46 AALLRLIGDAGR
-58 SAESASGYLVPL
+58 SAESAAGYLAPL
-70 LISNALFG
+70 LISNGLFALP
-78 AVALLLLL
+78 ALALLLL
-86 GQPAWLNP
+86 QPSWLNP
-94 LSFGGLR
+94 MSFGGLR
-101 WDLALHTAI
+101 WDLALHTTI

-130 AQLGAIQ
+130 AQLGAMQ
-137 FLMFVSAAT
+137 FLMFVSAAS

-162 IGNFHR
+162 IGNFYR

-178 IPASLLLALFLL
+178 IPASVLLALFLL
-190 VCGVPM
+190 VSGVPM
-196 TLAPPLQ
+196 TLAPPLE
-203 ITTLEGGQQL
+203 ITTLEGASQL

-232 GGFVSANSAH
+232 GGFLSANSAH

-255 TWAMLIIPA
+255 TWALLIIPA

-273 VGNRRQSNLLL
+273 VGNRRQSTLLL
-284 VLLFSL
+284 ALVFGLLVV
-290 LLLGTVVAMAAEQG
+290 GTVVAMAAEQA
-304 GNPLLERWLSGGN
+304 GNPTLTSWISGGN
-317 LQGKDLRF
+317 LQGKELRF
-325 GPALSGLWAVV
+325 GPALTGFWSVV
-336 ATGTMTGAVN
+336 STGTMTGAVN
-346 GAIDAAMPLTILT
+346 GSIDAAMPLTILT

-371 GQGTGVAYLLV
+371 GQGTGAAYLLV
-382 FVLLAVFLTGLMVG
+382 FALLAVFLTGLMVG

-401 LGRKVEKPQV
+401 LGRKVEKAQV

-417 LLIHPIFV
+417 LLIHPLFV

-431 TLAGGASLAGT
+431 TLAGGASLAGI

-464 GSGLEGLG
+464 GSGLEGLS

-485 LLGGRFLPMAALLAL
+485 LLGGRYLPIAALLAL

-511 PSPGTLRTDTGL
+511 PSPGTLRTDTAL

-552 VSLMPVQTTVAIG
+552 LT
-565 DVLHSLPMQS
+565 
-575 LGAIGDV
+575 
-582 LHSLPMQSL
+582 
-591 GAIGDVLH
+591 

>member
-1 MLPWLLAAITL
+1 MLPWLLAVITL
-12 AAVALMAPS
+12 AAVVLTVSP

-26 FDVFDE
+26 HAVFDD
-32 RPQPAWDRWLIPIE
+32 RPQPGWDRWLNPIE
-46 ASLLRWIGDNGR
+46 SGLLRWIGDAGR
-58 SAESASGYLVPL
+58 SAESAGAYLQPL

-78 AVALLLLL
+78 LLALLLLL
-86 GQPAWLNP
+86 LQPGWLNP
-94 LSFGGLR
+94 LGFGGLR
-101 WDLALHTAI
+101 WDLALHTTI

-137 FLMFVSAAT
+137 FLMFVSSAS

-162 IGNFHR
+162 IGNFYR

-190 VCGVPM
+190 VSGVPM

-203 ITTLEGGQQL
+203 ITTLEGTSQW

-232 GGFVSANSAH
+232 GGFIGANSAH

-264 ATIDAFGRF
+264 ATLDALGRF
-273 VGNRRQSNLLL
+273 LGNRRQSNLLL
-284 VLLFSL
+284 ALVFL
-290 LLLGTVVAMAAEQG
+290 LLLIGAAVAMAAEQA
-304 GNPLLERWLSGGN
+304 GNPLLDQWISGAN
-317 LQGKDLRF
+317 LQGKELRF
-325 GPALSGLWAVV
+325 GAGLTGLYTVV
-336 ATGTMTGAVN
+336 TSGTMTGAVN
-346 GAIDAAMPLTILT
+346 GAIDAEMPLTILT
-359 TLFNLFL
+359 ALFNLFL

-371 GQGTGVAYLLV
+371 GQGTGAAYLLV
-382 FVLLAVFLTGLMVG
+382 FALLAVFLTGLMVG

-401 LGRKVEKPQV
+401 LSRKVEKTQV
-411 VWASLI
+411 MWASLI
-417 LLIHPIFV
+417 LLIHPLFV

-431 TLAGGASLAGT
+431 TLAGGETLAGI
-442 SNPGSHGISQVVYE
+442 SNPGPHGISQVVYE

-477 WNLTTSLS
+477 WNLSTSLS
-485 LLGGRFLPMAALLAL
+485 LLGGRYLPIAALLAL

-511 PSPGTLRTDTGL
+511 PSTGTLRTDTGL

-528 AVVLVILGA
+528 AAVLVILGA

-552 VSLMPVQTTVAIG
+552 LT
-565 DVLHSLPMQS
+565 
-575 LGAIGDV
+575 
-582 LHSLPMQSL
+582 
-591 GAIGDVLH
+591 

>member
-12 AAVALMAPS
+12 AAAVLTVPP

-26 FDVFDE
+26 HAVFDD
-32 RPQPAWDRWLIPIE
+32 RPQPAWDRWLTPIE
-46 ASLLRWIGDNGR
+46 SGLLRWIGDAGR
-58 SAESASGYLVPL
+58 SAESAGAYLQPL
-70 LISNALFG
+70 LISNALSG
-78 AVALLLLL
+78 LVALIVLLF
-86 GQPAWLNP
+86 QPAWLNP
-94 LSFGGLR
+94 MGFGGLR

-137 FLMFVSAAT
+137 FLMFVSAAS

-152 AVIRGFSGRP
+152 AVIRGFGGRP
-162 IGNFHR
+162 IGNFYR
-168 DLLRSLTRVL
+168 DLLRALTRVL

-190 VCGVPM
+190 VSGVPM
-196 TLAPPLQ
+196 TLAPPLE
-203 ITTLEGGQQL
+203 ITTLEGTKQW

-232 GGFVSANSAH
+232 GGFLSANSAH

-284 VLLFSL
+284 ALVFAL
-290 LLLGTVVAMAAEQG
+290 LLIGVVVAMAAEQV
-304 GNPLLERWLSGGN
+304 GNPLLSSWISGGN
-317 LQGKDLRF
+317 LQGKELRF
-325 GPALSGLWAVV
+325 GAGLTGLWSVV
-336 ATGTMTGAVN
+336 TTGTMTGAVN
-346 GAIDAAMPLTILT
+346 GAIDAEMPLTILT
-359 TLFNLFL
+359 ALFNLFL
-366 QVVFG
+366 QVVVG
-371 GQGTGVAYLLV
+371 GQGTGATYLLV
-382 FVLLAVFLTGLMVG
+382 FALLAVFLTGLMVG

-401 LGRKVEKPQV
+401 LGRKVEKNQV
-411 VWASLI
+411 VWASLV
-417 LLIHPIFV
+417 LLIHPLFV

-431 TLAGGASLAGT
+431 TLAGAATLAGI

-464 GSGLEGLG
+464 GSGLEGLA

-477 WNLTTSLS
+477 WNLTTSIS
-485 LLGGRFLPMAALLAL
+485 LLGGRYLPIAALLAL

-552 VSLMPVQTTVAIG
+552 LT
-565 DVLHSLPMQS
+565 
-575 LGAIGDV
+575 
-582 LHSLPMQSL
+582 
-591 GAIGDVLH
+591 

>member
-1 MLPWLLAAITL
+1 MLPWLLAAALL
-12 AAVALMAPS
+12 AVVVLTAPV

-26 FDVFDE
+26 YAVFDD
-32 RPQPAWDRWLIPIE
+32 RPQPAWDRWLTPLE
-46 ASLLRWIGDNGR
+46 SGLLRWIGETGR
-58 SAESASGYLVPL
+58 PADSPWGYLLPL

-78 AVALLLLL
+78 LVALALLVW
-86 GQPAWLNP
+86 QPTWLNP
-94 LSFGGLR
+94 LGFGGLR
-101 WDLALHTAI
+101 WDLALHTTL

-115 TDQQHLVPEQSLGNL
+115 TDQQHLIPEQSLGNL
-130 AQLGAIQ
+130 AQLGAMQ

-162 IGNFHR
+162 LGNFYR
-168 DLLRSLTRVL
+168 DLLRALSRVL

-190 VCGVPM
+190 VSGVPM
-196 TLAPPLQ
+196 TLASPLE
-203 ITTLEGGQQL
+203 ITTLEGGQQW

-232 GGFVSANSAH
+232 GGFVSANAAH

-273 VGNRRQSNLLL
+273 VGNRRQSSLLL
-284 VLLFSL
+284 VLVFGL
-290 LLLGTVVAMAAEQG
+290 LIAGAVVAMAAEQA
-304 GNPLLERWLSGGN
+304 GNPLLSSWISGGN
-317 LQGKDLRF
+317 LQGKELRF
-325 GPALSGLWAVV
+325 GTGLTGLYATVT
-336 ATGTMTGAVN
+336 TGTMTGAVN
-346 GAIDAAMPLTILT
+346 GAIDATMPLTILT
-359 TLFNLFL
+359 ALFNLFL

-371 GQGTGVAYLLV
+371 GQGTGMAYLLV
-382 FVLLAVFLTGLMVG
+382 FALLAVFLTGLMVG

-401 LGRKVEKPQV
+401 LGRKVEKAQV
-411 VWASLI
+411 VWSSLV
-417 LLIHPIFV
+417 LLIHPLFV

-431 TLAGGASLAGT
+431 TLAGGPSWAGI

-477 WNLTTSLS
+477 WNLSASLS
-485 LLGGRFLPMAALLAL
+485 LLGGRYLPIAALVAL
-500 ADGFRRKPALE
+500 ADGVRRKPALE

-552 VSLMPVQTTVAIG
+552 LT
-565 DVLHSLPMQS
+565 
-575 LGAIGDV
+575 
-582 LHSLPMQSL
+582 
-591 GAIGDVLH
+591 

>member
-1 MLPWLLAAITL
+1 MLPWLLASVTL
-12 AAVALMAPS
+12 AAVVLTVSP

-26 FDVFDE
+26 HAVFDD
-32 RPQPAWDRWLIPIE
+32 RPQPAWDRWLNPIE
-46 ASLLRWIGDNGR
+46 AALLRWIGDAGR
-58 SAESASGYLVPL
+58 SAESASGYLAPL
-70 LISNALFG
+70 LISNALF
-78 AVALLLLL
+78 ALPALALLLL
-86 GQPAWLNP
+86 QPLWLNP
-94 LSFGGLR
+94 MGFGGLR
-101 WDLALHTAI
+101 WDLALHTTI

-115 TDQQHLVPEQSLGNL
+115 TDQQHLVPEQSLGTL
-130 AQLGAIQ
+130 AQLGAMQ

-203 ITTLEGGQQL
+203 ITTLEGAKQL

-232 GGFVSANSAH
+232 GGYVSANSAH
-242 PYENPTLLTNLVS
+242 PYENPTLLSNLVS

-264 ATIDAFGRF
+264 ATLDAFGRF

-284 VLLFSL
+284 ALVFGL
-290 LLLGTVVAMAAEQG
+290 LLIGAAVAMGAEQA
-304 GNPLLERWLSGGN
+304 GNPVLDRWISGGN
-317 LQGKDLRF
+317 LQGKELRF
-325 GPALSGLWAVV
+325 GAGLTGLWSVV
-336 ATGTMTGAVN
+336 TTGTMTGAVN

-371 GQGTGVAYLLV
+371 GQGTGIAYLLV

-396 RTPEF
+396 RTPEL

-431 TLAGGASLAGT
+431 TLAGGATLAAI

-477 WNLTTSLS
+477 WNLSTSLS
-485 LLGGRFLPMAALLAL
+485 LLGGRYLPIAALLAL
-500 ADGFRRKPALE
+500 ADGVRRKPALE

-552 VSLMPVQTTVAIG
+552 LT
-565 DVLHSLPMQS
+565 
-575 LGAIGDV
+575 
-582 LHSLPMQSL
+582 
-591 GAIGDVLH
+591 

>member
-12 AAVALMAPS
+12 AAVVLTVPP

-26 FDVFDE
+26 HAVFDD
-32 RPQPAWDRWLIPIE
+32 RPQPAWDRWLNPIE
-46 ASLLRWIGDNGR
+46 SALLRWIGDAGR
-58 SAESASGYLVPL
+58 SAESAVAYLQPL

-78 AVALLLLL
+78 VLALAVLLV
-86 GQPAWLNP
+86 QPAWLNP
-94 LSFGGLR
+94 MGFGGLR

-130 AQLGAIQ
+130 AQLGVIQ
-137 FLMFVSAAT
+137 FLMYVSAAT

-152 AVIRGFSGRP
+152 AVIRGLSGRP
-162 IGNFHR
+162 IGNFYR
-168 DLLRSLTRVL
+168 DLLRALTRVL
-178 IPASLLLALFLL
+178 IPISLLLGLFLL
-190 VCGVPM
+190 VSGVPM
-196 TLAPPLQ
+196 TLAPPLEV
-203 ITTLEGGQQL
+203 ITLEGPKQL

-218 IALFEAIKQLGENG
+218 IALYEAIKQLGENG
-232 GGFVSANSAH
+232 GGFFSANSAH

-284 VLLFSL
+284 ALVFAL
-290 LLLGTVVAMAAEQG
+290 LLIGAVVAMAAEQA
-304 GNPLLERWLSGGN
+304 GNPVLSSWLSGPN
-317 LQGKDLRF
+317 LQGKELRF
-325 GPALSGLWAVV
+325 GAPLTGLWSVV
-336 ATGTMTGAVN
+336 TTGTMTGAVN
-346 GAIDAAMPLTILT
+346 GMIDATMPPTILI

-382 FVLLAVFLTGLMVG
+382 FVVLAVFLTGLMVG

-401 LGRKVEKPQV
+401 LGRKVEKAQV

-431 TLAGGASLAGT
+431 TLAGGETLAGI

-464 GSGLEGLG
+464 GSGLEGLA

-485 LLGGRFLPMAALLAL
+485 LLGGRYLPIAALLAL
-500 ADGFRRKPALE
+500 ADGVRRKPALE

-552 VSLMPVQTTVAIG
+552 LT
-565 DVLHSLPMQS
+565 
-575 LGAIGDV
+575 
-582 LHSLPMQSL
+582 
-591 GAIGDVLH
+591 
-599 LAS
+599 LAA

>member
-1 MLPWLLAAITL
+1 MLPWLLASVTL
-12 AAVALMAPS
+12 AAVVLTVSP

-26 FDVFDE
+26 HAVFDD
-32 RPQPAWDRWLIPIE
+32 RPQPAWDRWLNPIE
-46 ASLLRWIGDNGR
+46 AALLRWIGDAGR
-58 SAESASGYLVPL
+58 SAESASGYLAPL
-70 LISNALFG
+70 LISNALF
-78 AVALLLLL
+78 ALPALALLLL
-86 GQPAWLNP
+86 QPLWLNP
-94 LSFGGLR
+94 MGFGGLR
-101 WDLALHTAI
+101 WDLALHTTI

-115 TDQQHLVPEQSLGNL
+115 TDQQHLVPEQSLGTL
-130 AQLGAIQ
+130 AQLGAMQ

-203 ITTLEGGQQL
+203 ITTLEGAKQL

-232 GGFVSANSAH
+232 GGYVSANSAH

-264 ATIDAFGRF
+264 ATLDAFGRF

-284 VLLFSL
+284 ALVFGL
-290 LLLGTVVAMAAEQG
+290 LLIGAAVAMGAEQA
-304 GNPLLERWLSGGN
+304 GNPVLDRWISGGN
-317 LQGKDLRF
+317 LQGKELRF
-325 GPALSGLWAVV
+325 GAGLTGLWSVV
-336 ATGTMTGAVN
+336 TTGTMTGAVN

-371 GQGTGVAYLLV
+371 GQGTGIAYLLV

-396 RTPEF
+396 RTPEL

-431 TLAGGASLAGT
+431 TLAGGATLAAI

-477 WNLTTSLS
+477 WNLSTSLS
-485 LLGGRFLPMAALLAL
+485 LLGGRYLPIAALLAL
-500 ADGFRRKPALE
+500 ADGVRRKPALE

-552 VSLMPVQTTVAIG
+552 LT
-565 DVLHSLPMQS
+565 
-575 LGAIGDV
+575 
-582 LHSLPMQSL
+582 
-591 GAIGDVLH
+591 

>member
-1 MLPWLLAAITL
+1 ME
-12 AAVALMAPS
+12 S
-21 LGRHL
+21 G
-26 FDVFDE
+26 
-32 RPQPAWDRWLIPIE
+32 
-46 ASLLRWIGDNGR
+46 LLRWIGEAGR
-58 SAESASGYLVPL
+58 SAESGFAYLQPL
-70 LISNALFG
+70 LISNVLFG
-78 AVALLLLL
+78 LVALPLLLF
-86 GQPAWLNP
+86 QPAWLNP
-94 LSFGGLR
+94 RGFGGLR
-101 WDLALHTAI
+101 WDLALHTTI

-130 AQLGAIQ
+130 AQLGAMQ

-162 IGNFHR
+162 IGNFYR

-178 IPASLLLALFLL
+178 IPASLLLGLFLL
-190 VCGVPM
+190 VSGVPM
-196 TLAPPLQ
+196 TLQPPLE
-203 ITTLEGGQQL
+203 ITTLEGASQW

-218 IALFEAIKQLGENG
+218 IALFEGIKQLGENG
-232 GGFVSANSAH
+232 GGFVSSNSAH

-264 ATIDAFGRF
+264 ATVDAFGRF
-273 VGNRRQSNLLL
+273 VGNRRQSTLLL
-284 VLLFSL
+284 VLVFGL
-290 LLLGTVVAMAAEQG
+290 LLIGAVVSMAAEQA
-304 GNPLLERWLSGGN
+304 GNPVLSSWISGPN
-317 LQGKDLRF
+317 LQGKELRF
-325 GPALSGLWAVV
+325 GAPLTGLWSAVT
-336 ATGTMTGAVN
+336 TGTMTGAVN
-346 GAIDAAMPLTILT
+346 GAIDAEMPLTILT
-359 TLFNLFL
+359 ALFNLFL

-371 GQGTGVAYLLV
+371 GQGTGMAYLLV
-382 FVLLAVFLTGLMVG
+382 FALLAVFLTGLMVG

-411 VWASLI
+411 VWASFV
-417 LLIHPIFV
+417 LLIHPLFV

-431 TLAGGASLAGT
+431 TLAGGTTLAGI

-464 GSGLEGLG
+464 GSGMAGLANG
-472 DGTPW
+472 SPW

-485 LLGGRFLPMAALLAL
+485 LLGGRYLPIAALLAL
-500 ADGFRRKPALE
+500 ADGIRRKPALE

-552 VSLMPVQTTVAIG
+552 LT
-565 DVLHSLPMQS
+565 
-575 LGAIGDV
+575 
-582 LHSLPMQSL
+582 
-591 GAIGDVLH
+591 
-599 LAS
+599 LAA

>member
-12 AAVALMAPS
+12 AAAVLTAPS

-26 FDVFDE
+26 YEVFDH
-32 RPQPAWDRWLIPIE
+32 RPQPAWDRWLNPLE
-46 ASLLRWIGDNGR
+46 SGLLRWIGDAGR
-58 SAESASGYLVPL
+58 SAESIGSYLQPL

-78 AVALLLLL
+78 LLALTLLLV
-86 GQPAWLNP
+86 QPTWLNP
-94 LSFGGLR
+94 MGFGGMR
-101 WDLALHTAI
+101 WDLALHTTI

-115 TDQQHLVPEQSLGNL
+115 TDQQHLIPEQSLGNL
-130 AQLGAIQ
+130 AQLGAMQ

-162 IGNFHR
+162 LGNFYH

-190 VCGVPM
+190 VSGVPM
-196 TLAPPLQ
+196 TLASPMQ
-203 ITTLEGGQQL
+203 ITTLEGGEQW

-232 GGFVSANSAH
+232 GGFVSANAAH

-264 ATIDAFGRF
+264 ATIDALGRF
-273 VGNRRQSNLLL
+273 VANRRQSNLLL
-284 VLLFSL
+284 VLVFGVLVI
-290 LLLGTVVAMAAEQG
+290 GTVVAMAAEQA
-304 GNPLLERWLSGGN
+304 GNPLLLSWISGAN
-317 LQGKDLRF
+317 LQGKELRF
-325 GPALSGLWAVV
+325 GAGLTALYTVV
-336 ATGTMTGAVN
+336 TTGTMTGAVN
-346 GAIDAAMPLTILT
+346 GSIDAAMPLTTLT
-359 TLFNLFL
+359 ALFNLFL

-371 GQGTGVAYLLV
+371 GQGTGAAYLLV
-382 FVLLAVFLTGLMVG
+382 FALLAVFLTGLMVG

-417 LLIHPIFV
+417 LLIHPFFV

-431 TLAGGASLAGT
+431 TLASGSSLAGI

-464 GSGLEGLG
+464 GSGLEGLI

-477 WNLTTSLS
+477 WNLSTGLS
-485 LLGGRFLPMAALLAL
+485 LLGGRYLPIAALLAL
-500 ADGFRRKPALE
+500 ADGFRRKPVLE
-511 PSPGTLRTDTGL
+511 PSPGTLRTDTAL
-523 FTGVT
+523 FTGVM

-537 LTFFPVLALGPIAEA
+537 LTFFPVLALGPLAEA
-552 VSLMPVQTTVAIG
+552 LT
-565 DVLHSLPMQS
+565 
-575 LGAIGDV
+575 
-582 LHSLPMQSL
+582 
-591 GAIGDVLH
+591 